1 MISLKM
7 AHNRRKNL
15 RMKMRRVSVGAIVAL
30 IFSSLGAT
38 QPVDPKLP
46 AGEGK
51 EVTERVCSACHG
63 IDLVASERHSK
74 AEWQKVSD
82 DMVARGA
89 DATEAEV
96 KVIVE
101 YLAKYFG
108 PKPSR

>member
-1 MISLKM
+1 MQ
-7 AHNRRKNL
+7 
-15 RMKMRRVSVGAIVAL
+15 RMTVRAFVGL
-30 IFSSLGAT
+30 ICCSLGVT
-38 QPVDPKLP
+38 QPIDPKLP

-63 IDLVASERHSK
+63 IDIVASERHNK
-74 AEWQKVSD
+74 AEWQKVTD

-89 DATEAEV
+89 DATDAEV
-96 KVIVE
+96 KTIVE

>member
-1 MISLKM
+1 MIGER
-7 AHNRRKNL
+7 NWRI
-15 RMKMRRVSVGAIVAL
+15 RMQRVPVGAIVGL

-38 QPVDPKLP
+38 QPLESKLP

-51 EVTERVCSACHG
+51 EVTERVCGACHG
-63 IDLVASERHSK
+63 TDVVASERHNK

-89 DATEAEV
+89 DATDAEV
-96 KVIVE
+96 KTIVE

>member
-1 MISLKM
+1 MIGERNWRIKM
-7 AHNRRKNL
+7 Q
-15 RMKMRRVSVGAIVAL
+15 RVPVGAIMGL

-38 QPVDPKLP
+38 QPLDPKLP

-51 EVTERVCSACHG
+51 EVTERVCGACHG
-63 IDLVASERHSK
+63 TDVVASERHNK

-89 DATEAEV
+89 DATDAEV
-96 KVIVE
+96 KTIVE

>member
-1 MISLKM
+1 MQ
-7 AHNRRKNL
+7 
-15 RMKMRRVSVGAIVAL
+15 RVTVAAIVGL

-38 QPVDPKLP
+38 QPVESKLP

-51 EVTERVCSACHG
+51 EVTERVCGACHG
-63 IDLVASERHSK
+63 TDIIASERHNK

-89 DATEAEV
+89 DATDEEV
-96 KVIVE
+96 KTIVE

-108 PKPSR
+108 PKPSK